1 MAAFPN
7 KAGVLIGAGTGASIQ
22 TASGAS
28 LVVQMPF
35 TQDGHKPARVRLSLT
50 SGAAFVKVGINAT
63 SLTAITSDT
72 VVSTYAPLI
81 IATLGMNA
89 LAALSAGANA
99 GKDGILQITALEDG
113 TMIPTTT
120 APLG

>member
-1 MAAFPN
+1 MVAFPN
-7 KAGVLIGAGTGASIQ
+7 KAGVLIGIGPGASIQ

-50 SGAAFVKVGINAT
+50 SGAAFVKIGVTAT
-63 SLTAITSDT
+63 SLTAVTSDT
-72 VVSTYAPLI
+72 IVTAYQALI
-81 IATLGMNA
+81 VPTLGRNA
-89 LAALSAGANA
+89 VAALSAGANA

-120 APLG
+120 PPLG